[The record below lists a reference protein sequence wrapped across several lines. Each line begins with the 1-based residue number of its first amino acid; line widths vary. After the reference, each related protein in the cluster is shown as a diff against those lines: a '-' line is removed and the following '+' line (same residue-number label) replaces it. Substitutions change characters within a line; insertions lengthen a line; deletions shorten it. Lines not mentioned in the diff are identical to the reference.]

1 MTDVSPPFHSRLGT
15 VFDTSATRPWG
26 TSGARLLPYHVF
38 ICVGKI
44 LKRYH
49 LYWISRFRVIRAF
62 ETESLGIKPFNSFF
76 QFKHFVPEAGG
87 FQEVRF
93 FGGFLHGCFCFLQ
106 HLL

>member
-1 MTDVSPPFHSRLGT
+1 MTDVLPSFHSRLGT

-49 LYWISRFRVIRAF
+49 LY
-62 ETESLGIKPFNSFF
+62 
-76 QFKHFVPEAGG
+76 
-87 FQEVRF
+87 
-93 FGGFLHGCFCFLQ
+93 
-106 HLL
+106 